1 MSDKDRLNFS
11 IFLDDYLND
20 TKEGFQEIN
29 KILLALEKDPAQV
42 DRLDEVFRILHTLKS
57 ASTMLGFSNIVE
69 LAHFSE
75 DFLDRL
81 RKCELPITQEVIDVL
96 FEMIDAL
103 EISVRAR
110 TEGQSEK
117 DQAPIVTAK
126 IEEFK
131 QKITQIEFH
140 ELLVRQGVIII
151 NEQGVIESVNSEIER
166 MFGYESGEIVSRNIR
181 ELISQSHREVYE
193 GYLTN
198 YLKLKTNKAK
208 TIGIG
213 RELMA
218 LRKDGSTFPIELAI
232 NEMHIG
238 GQRLFIGI
246 LRDITGRKIE
256 KTSFPTLEKTRTTR
270 VSMDLLD
277 SLFDQVGE
285 LIITKS
291 RIDNIIAD
299 MANKEL
305 RTALTAMD
313 RIISGVQENVS
324 AARMVRVDEIFQKF
338 PRMVRDLAREAHKEV
353 ELDVTG
359 SEIELDKAILDAL
372 SEPLIHLIRNAISH
386 GIEPAKVRLE
396 QGKERRGVIR
406 LVAKRVENH
415 ILIEVE
421 DDGAGIDISFMK
433 EVAVRKGFV
442 KPEEAWLLKDE
453 DVIDLLF
460 KPGFSSVEEV
470 TDVSGRGIGLDVVMT
485 SVKRLGGTVEVITQK
500 GKGTRFSLKLPLTTA
515 IIQTL
520 MVGVGK
526 HIFAIPSDIVLE
538 TLELKPENIKEI
550 QSEKVLVLRNEVIPF
565 IKLSDLLNISQ
576 QEDSKDMIA
585 LILYRGDKFIGLG
598 VDRVLDQIENII
610 KPFDP
615 IAQQIKGFSGGTIL
629 GDGRVALLL
638 DIPSLLG
645 KER

>member
-1 MSDKDRLNFS
+1 MSDKDKLNFS

-29 KILLALEKDPAQV
+29 RALLALEKDPAQV
-42 DRLDEVFRILHTLKS
+42 DRLDEVFRTLHTLKS
-57 ASTMLGFSNIVE
+57 ASTMLGFSSIAE

-81 RKCELPITQEVIDVL
+81 RKRELPITQEVVDVL
-96 FEMIDAL
+96 FEIIDAL
-103 EISVRAR
+103 EMSVRQR

-117 DQAPIVTAK
+117 DQALIITAK

-140 ELLVRQGVIII
+140 ELLIRQGVLILDEWGI
-151 NEQGVIESVNSEIER
+151 IESLNPEVER
-166 MFGYESGEIVSRNIR
+166 MFGYRFDEIIGQNVK
-181 ELISQSHREVYE
+181 ELISQPYREIYE
-193 GYLTN
+193 TYFNN
-198 YLKLKTNKAK
+198 YLKTGKAK
-208 TIGIG
+208 TLGIG
-213 RELMA
+213 RELKA
-218 LRKDGSTFPIELAI
+218 LRKDGSTFPMELAI
-232 NEMHIG
+232 NEMQVG
-238 GQRLFIGI
+238 GRRLFIGV
-246 LRDITGRKIE
+246 LRDITGRKGE
-256 KTSFPTLEKTRTTR
+256 KIFLPVIEKTRTIR

-291 RIDNIIAD
+291 RIDNIISD
-299 MANKEL
+299 TANKEL
-305 RTALTAMD
+305 RTALAAMD
-313 RIISGVQENVS
+313 RIINGVQENVS

-353 ELDVTG
+353 ELVMEG
-359 SEIELDKAILDAL
+359 SEIELDKSVLDAL

-386 GIEPAKVRLE
+386 GIEPIEVR
-396 QGKERRGVIR
+396 QKQKKERRGVVR
-406 LVAKRVENH
+406 LAAKRVENH

-421 DDGAGIDISFMK
+421 DDGAGIDIPWMK

-442 KPEEAWLLKDE
+442 KPEEAKLLEDE
-453 DVIDLLF
+453 EVIDLLF

-470 TDVSGRGIGLDVVMT
+470 TDVSGRGVGLDVVMT
-485 SVKRLGGTVEVITQK
+485 SVKGLGGTVEVATQK

-538 TLELKPENIKEI
+538 TLEIGPEDVKEI
-550 QSEKVLVLRNEVIPF
+550 QNEKVLLLRNEVIPF
-565 IKLSDLLNISQ
+565 VKLNNLLNIPQ

-598 VDRVLDQIENII
+598 VDTVLDQIESII

-638 DIPSLLG
+638 DIPGLLG